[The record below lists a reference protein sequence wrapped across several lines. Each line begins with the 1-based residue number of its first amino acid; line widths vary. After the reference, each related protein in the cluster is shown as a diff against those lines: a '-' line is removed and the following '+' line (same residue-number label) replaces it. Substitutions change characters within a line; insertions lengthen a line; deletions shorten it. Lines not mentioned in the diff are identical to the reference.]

1 MYKTVLEFSFF
12 EGIIALLFFNEIH
25 IRNLSEK
32 NLDKK
37 PCATVKAGWL
47 DKEISYT
54 IIYEKGMKRDADHF
68 CNYISSYLEVKV

>member
-1 MYKTVLEFSFF
+1 MCHLFIFAAKRGRGVGGGDGREGTFICPLLTSSYVQNSSGILFF

-37 PCATVKAGWL
+37 PCATVKAG
-47 DKEISYT
+47 
-54 IIYEKGMKRDADHF
+54 
-68 CNYISSYLEVKV
+68 